1 MSQAPAPPR
10 RIRLC
15 ADDYGLSRA
24 VNRGIREL
32 IGLGRLNATSVMTV
46 AAALA
51 RAEVDA
57 LVDAAR
63 TNPDCAIGL
72 HVALTAP
79 FRPLTLH
86 FRPLDADAFPRLGT
100 LLARA
105 FARRLDREILRG
117 EIVAQIDAFT
127 AAFGRPPDFVDGH
140 QHVQL
145 FPRVRDAFVDAVK
158 ERAPAALVRQC
169 GRADAARGPRDAKTL
184 LLDHLSRG
192 FRRAAA
198 ARGLAMNTG
207 FAGAYDFSEKHDLAA
222 LVGGFLDTL
231 PDGGLMM
238 CHPGFVDAEL
248 IALDPVTGQRE
259 REFRFLAGE
268 EFPKLLA
275 ERNMTLSW
283 RAA

>member
-1 MSQAPAPPR
+1 MREAHAPPR

-15 ADDYGLSRA
+15 ADDYGLSRG

-32 IGLGRLNATSVMTV
+32 IGLGRLNATSVMMV
-46 AAALA
+46 ASALD
-51 RAEVDA
+51 RAEVEA
-57 LVDAAR
+57 LAGAAR
-63 TNPDCAIGL
+63 TKPDCAIGL
-72 HVALTAP
+72 HVTLTAP

-86 FRPLDADAFPRLGT
+86 FRPLDADAFPSLAA

-105 FARRLDREILRG
+105 LPRMLDREILRG
-117 EIVAQIDAFT
+117 EIVAQIDAFA

-145 FPRVRDAFVDAVK
+145 FPTIRDAFVDAVK
-158 ERAPAALVRQC
+158 ERAPAAMVRQC
-169 GRADAARGPRDAKTL
+169 GRAAAARGPRDAKTL
-184 LLDHLSRG
+184 LLDYLSRG

-207 FAGAYDFSEKHDLAA
+207 FAGAYDFSVKHDLTA
-222 LVGGFLDTL
+222 LVGGFLDAL
-231 PDGGLMM
+231 ADGGLMM
-238 CHPGFVDAEL
+238 CHPGFVDEEL
-248 IALDPVTGQRE
+248 IAHDPVTDQRE

-268 EFPKLLA
+268 EFPRLLA
-275 ERNMTLSW
+275 DRNMTLSW